1 MWIRIHGFSDSL
13 FSLKEQGFLSNW
25 VDDTIF
31 TDDQL
36 INGCSNLGR
45 AGTWEMLAGYLNLRP
60 YLDGL
65 FEASKGTQCGDGLAG
80 DSLKF
85 GEFPATTA
93 AIFQNAL
100 CIFPQL
106 WNVHQ
111 CTRQNLNIRSSH
123 VIGVKALVIFDI
135 KSDEVSRTV
144 AGSRVLKELWL
155 REG

>member
-1 MWIRIHGFSDSL
+1 
-13 FSLKEQGFLSNW
+13 
-25 VDDTIF
+25 
-31 TDDQL
+31 
-36 INGCSNLGR
+36 
-45 AGTWEMLAGYLNLRP
+45 MLAGYLNLRP

-65 FEASKGTQCGDGLAG
+65 FEASEGTQCGDGLAG

-85 GEFPATTA
+85 GEFPAATA

-111 CTRQNLNIRSSH
+111 RTRQNLNVRSSR
-123 VIGVKALVIFDI
+123 VVGVKALAIIDM
-135 KSDEVSRTV
+135 KSDEVSITV

-155 REG
+155 GEG